1 MSGLIPA
8 SPRRSGYLGVVI
20 TTGGVPVLSGQE
32 GGQPSIRRDVT
43 DNLART
49 FANLAAP
56 GASWTGE
63 ERLAIATEARR
74 ARSGGPAA
82 DGVPAEAVE
91 AARTLADRPA
101 AARRTWVERLVAGGL
116 GYPRYVE
123 LVGIVSRVVAADTFV
138 AALGRAVEPL
148 PPAVPGEPTGDIAD
162 GARPGK
168 GWVPMVGG
176 TSITQALSLI
186 PAENAELE
194 RFHGPMYLTFE
205 EMSQPTIARG
215 LTRPQ
220 MEVLAARTSA
230 FNECFY

>member
-1 MSGLIPA
+1 
-8 SPRRSGYLGVVI
+8 
-20 TTGGVPVLSGQE
+20 VPSGQE
-32 GGQPSIRRDVT
+32 DGQSSIRPDLTR
-43 DNLART
+43 NLTRT

-56 GASWTGE
+56 GTTWNGE

-74 ARSGGPAA
+74 ARSGEPAA
-82 DGVPAEAVE
+82 GGLPAEAVE

-101 AARRTWVERLVAGGL
+101 DARRAWVERLVCGGL

-123 LVGIVSRVVAADTFV
+123 LVGIVSRVVAADTFDQ
-138 AALGRAVEPL
+138 ALGRAVEPL
-148 PPAVPGEPTGDIAD
+148 LHAMPGEPTGDIAN

-220 MEVLAARTSA
+220 MELLAARTSA

>member
-1 MSGLIPA
+1 
-8 SPRRSGYLGVVI
+8 
-20 TTGGVPVLSGQE
+20 LSGQE
-32 GGQPSIRRDVT
+32 DWQPSIRRDLT

-82 DGVPAEAVE
+82 DGLPAEAVE

-116 GYPRYVE
+116 SYPRYVE
-123 LVGIVSRVVAADTFV
+123 LVGIVSRVVAVDTFA

-148 PPAVPGEPTGDIAD
+148 PHAVPGEPTGDIAD

-186 PAENAELE
+186 PAEKAELE

-205 EMSQPTIARG
+205 EMSEPTIARG

-220 MEVLAARTSA
+220 MELLAARTSA